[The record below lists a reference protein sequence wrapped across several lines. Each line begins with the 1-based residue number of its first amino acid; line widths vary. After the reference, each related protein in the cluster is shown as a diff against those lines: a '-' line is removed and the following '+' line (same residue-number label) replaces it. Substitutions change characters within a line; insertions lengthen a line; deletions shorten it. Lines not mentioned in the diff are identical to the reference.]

1 MWGVSPM
8 SINKIRTVLPV
19 KPDPLAAS
27 PAATVVAVVCEP
39 TVEAEAA
46 ATRTEQQRLALNPAP
61 PSTAADDLRPVRN
74 ETMAPSCKI
83 SEQPPPAPPKEPAT
97 EARKVRFK
105 SPAYEASYVVVTPD
119 SSVKVN

>member
-1 MWGVSPM
+1 MSPM